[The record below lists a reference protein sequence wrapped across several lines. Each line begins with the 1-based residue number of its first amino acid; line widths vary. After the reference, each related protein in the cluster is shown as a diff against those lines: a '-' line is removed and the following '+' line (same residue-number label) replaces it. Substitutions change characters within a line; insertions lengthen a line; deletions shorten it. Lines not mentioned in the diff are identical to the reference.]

1 MQALLFASIDGVSK
15 IGYYAGDGNADRA
28 LNFGF
33 RPKFFLHKRVDGGG
47 SWSLYDDVR
56 GFNRRLILNSINA
69 QVSAWEF
76 EQSSTG
82 VIIKDTS
89 GYNNSSEVYIYYAHA

>member
-15 IGYYAGDGNADRA
+15 IGYYAGDGTSSRA

-33 RPKFFLHKRVDGGG
+33 RPKFLLQKRVDGGG
-47 SWSLYDDVR
+47 SWALYDDVR
-56 GFNRRLILNSINA
+56 GLDKRLILNSNAA

-76 EQSSTG
+76 TQTATG
-82 VIIKDTS
+82 VNINDTS